1 MSSPALSPELS
12 EKNKKYDRQL
22 RWVKDEMSSNRKKN
36 CFFLNFGQNVETD
49 CGASMVKLCWKV
61 LSSAWS
67 MCQHLE
73 RKFWKTLCFQAS
85 ADLRL
90 LIAALLLKRT
100 PVASEFLSLCHCV
113 WSILFIISNWFFSF
127 FFHPNSIGQPKAK
140 CCMQTLQEM
149 NPDVSSDCLDES
161 VETIL
166 SNNPEF
172 FNSFKVVIASSLKEK
187 TLLTLSRMLWSQNIP
202 FVYCRSIGFIASA
215 RLQFKEHFIIE
226 SHPDNQRS
234 DLRLEQPFEAL
245 QKYFDVREK
254 RIHLYLFENSL
265 LIRKILFDL
274 LS

>member
-1 MSSPALSPELS
+1 
-12 EKNKKYDRQL
+12 
-22 RWVKDEMSSNRKKN
+22 
-36 CFFLNFGQNVETD
+36 
-49 CGASMVKLCWKV
+49 
-61 LSSAWS
+61 
-67 MCQHLE
+67 
-73 RKFWKTLCFQAS
+73 
-85 ADLRL
+85 
-90 LIAALLLKRT
+90 
-100 PVASEFLSLCHCV
+100 
-113 WSILFIISNWFFSF
+113 
-127 FFHPNSIGQPKAK
+127 
-140 CCMQTLQEM
+140 MQTLQEM